1 MLILLSPSKTLDF
14 SSSNAKIKYTQPRML
29 AKSKALIKT
38 LQKKDSKEIASLMN
52 VSDKI
57 ALLNAERFKSWQAP
71 FTMNNAKQAI
81 FAFQGDVYEGLDALS
96 FDNKNIDFAQ
106 KHLRILSGL
115 YGLLRP
121 LDLMQPYRLEMGT
134 QLKHK
139 QCANLYEYWGKEI
152 LNVIE
157 KDLNELK
164 NNVVI
169 NLASMEYFK
178 AIHPS
183 EFSGRIVN
191 PIFKDTKNGKKKI
204 ISFYAKKARGLMS
217 QFIIK
222 NKITSIADIREFNL
236 AGYQFD
242 AASSSENDLLFTRTE
257 AAAKL
262 KA

>member
-14 SSSNAKIKYTQPRML
+14 SSNSEKIEYTQPRML
-29 AKSKALIKT
+29 AKSKALIET

-57 ALLNAERFKSWQAP
+57 ALLNEERFKSWQAP

-81 FAFQGDVYEGLDALS
+81 FAFQGDVYEGLDAS
-96 FDNKNIDFAQ
+96 NFNKNNIVFAQ

-121 LDLMQPYRLEMGT
+121 LDLMQAYRLEMGT
-134 QLKHK
+134 QLKHD
-139 QCANLYEYWGKEI
+139 QCTNLYDYWGKEI
-152 LNVIE
+152 LNIIE
-157 KDLNELK
+157 KDLEALK
-164 NNVVI
+164 SDIII

-178 AIHPS
+178 AINPS
-183 EFSGRIVN
+183 EFSGHIIN

-242 AASSSENDLLFTRTE
+242 AASASENDRLFSRTE

>member
-1 MLILLSPSKTLDF
+1 MLLLLSPSKTLDF
-14 SSSNAKIKYTQPRML
+14 TNRSSSNQHTVPRML
-29 AKSKALIKT
+29 KKSSKLINTLRAKNS
-38 LQKKDSKEIASLMN
+38 QEIASLMN

-57 ALLNAERFKSWQAP
+57 ATLNEERFKSWKTP
-71 FTMNNAKQAI
+71 FTVNNAKQAI
-81 FAFQGDVYEGLDALS
+81 FAFQGDVYEGLDSLS
-96 FDNKNIDFAQ
+96 FNNNDIKFAQ

-121 LDLMQPYRLEMGT
+121 LDLMQAYRLEMGT
-134 QLKHK
+134 QLKHE
-139 QCANLYEYWGKEI
+139 QCTNLYEYWGKDI
-152 LNVIE
+152 LRIIK
-157 KDLNELK
+157 KDLDELK
-164 NNVVI
+164 SDVII

-178 AIHPS
+178 AVRPS
-183 EFSGRIVN
+183 DFSGRIITPV
-191 PIFKDTKNGKKKI
+191 FKDTKNGKKKI

-262 KA
+262 KI

>member
-1 MLILLSPSKTLDF
+1 MLLLLSPSKTLDF
-14 SSSNAKIKYTQPRML
+14 SSRFTDDKHTLPRML
-29 AKSKALIKT
+29 KQSSKLVDV
-38 LQKKDSKEIASLMN
+38 LKKKNSQEIASLMN
-52 VSDKI
+52 VSNKI
-57 ALLNAERFKSWQAP
+57 AELNEERFKSWQTP
-71 FTMNNAKQAI
+71 FTINNSKQAI
-81 FAFQGDVYEGLDALS
+81 FAFQGDVYEGLDSLS
-96 FDNKNIDFAQ
+96 FDNNDINFAQ

-121 LDLMQPYRLEMGT
+121 LDLMQAYRLEMGT
-134 QLKHK
+134 QLKHE
-139 QCANLYEYWGKEI
+139 QCSNLYEYWGKDI
-152 LNVIE
+152 LNMIK
-157 KDLNELK
+157 KDLEALNS
-164 NNVVI
+164 NVII

-178 AIHPS
+178 ATCSS
-183 EFSGRIVN
+183 EFPGRIIT

-222 NKITSIADIREFNL
+222 NKITSISDIREFNL

-242 AASSSENDLLFTRTE
+242 AASSSENDLQFTRTE

>member
-1 MLILLSPSKTLDF
+1 MLVLLSPSKTLNFTDKPMSDEF
-14 SSSNAKIKYTQPRML
+14 TTPRML
-29 AKSKALIKT
+29 KKSTALIKT
-38 LQKKDSKEIASLMN
+38 LQNKSSSDIVNLMSVSPKIASLN
-52 VSDKI
+52 S
-57 ALLNAERFKSWQAP
+57 ERFQSWKTP
-71 FTMNNAKQAI
+71 FTLNNAKQAI

-96 FDNKNIDFAQ
+96 FKNKDIDFAQ

-134 QLKHK
+134 RLKHE
-139 QCANLYEYWGKEI
+139 QCSNLYDYWDNSI
-152 LNVIE
+152 LNIIE
-157 KDLNELK
+157 KDLEALK
-164 NNVVI
+164 SNIII

-178 AIHPS
+178 AINPS
-183 EFSGRIVN
+183 EFSGHIIN

-217 QFIIK
+217 QFVIK
-222 NKITSIADIREFNL
+222 NKITSISDIREFNL

-262 KA
+262 KV